1 MPVRNVRKTDNFW
14 LKDVKYSLT
23 DMVGPQFNHVI
34 DDFVGGT
41 VYQALL
47 LPWNYHRCHSPLDG
61 EILQIQSIPGNYF
74 LKNPNVQ

>member
-1 MPVRNVRKTDNFW
+1 
-14 LKDVKYSLT
+14 
-23 DMVGPQFNHVI
+23 MVGPQFNHVI